1 MVKNFILANEAE
13 QDQLDWGVINWLSR
27 PETTGADSLAVLEVT
42 VLPGCGHDFHKHPG
56 QEEVIYILE
65 GEVEQWVEQEKR
77 ILKKGDSVFIGA
89 GVVHATFNVSDKPI
103 KTLAILGPC
112 VGEEGYRSVDV
123 FQDAPWSI
131 LRS

>member
-1 MVKNFILANEAE
+1 MDKKFILVNEAE

-27 PETTGADSLAVLEVT
+27 PQTTEAAHLAVLEVT
-42 VLPGCGHDFHKHPG
+42 VMPGHGHDFHKHPG

-65 GEVEQWVEQEKR
+65 GQAEQWVGEEKR
-77 ILKKGDSVFIGA
+77 ILSKGDSVFIGA
-89 GVVHATFNVSDKPI
+89 DVVHATFNVSDKPF

-112 VGEEGYRSVDV
+112 IGEEGYGVVDV
-123 FQDAPWSI
+123 SQEAPWNN